1 MNKRGSERSGGN
13 GGVPQEKVT
22 PGGSDN
28 ALAMLDDSDVI
39 PNSQPELNKVS
50 KSYQAPSFPQ
60 PILFREVSDE
70 DIKNIRSNSDR
81 NI

>member
-1 MNKRGSERSGGN
+1 
-13 GGVPQEKVT
+13 
-22 PGGSDN
+22 
-28 ALAMLDDSDVI
+28 MLEDSDVM
-39 PNSQPELNKVS
+39 PSSQPELNKVS
-50 KSYQAPSFPQ
+50 RSYQAPSFPQ